1 MSTSNYSPDQIDVV
15 IAGVRMS
22 GFAPGSF
29 VSVSLRTDS
38 DTLTVGADGLAAFNR
53 NLDNS
58 ATVTITLMPNS
69 VSNDVL
75 TGFWQAQLAGV
86 VHPFAMQDRSGRTVA
101 AGAACRIAKLPDVSY
116 GTEVEP
122 RAWTIIVSNLN
133 LYVGGSPAAPT
144 SA

>member
-1 MSTSNYSPDQIDVV
+1 MSTSPYSPDSIDVV
-15 IAGVRMS
+15 IS
-22 GFAPGSF
+22 GIRISGY
-29 VSVSLRTDS
+29 VQGTYISLVTRTDS
-38 DTLTVGADGLAAFNR
+38 DTLTVGSDGLSAFNH
-53 NLDNS
+53 NFDDS
-58 ATVTITLMPNS
+58 ATLTLTLMPNA

-75 TGFWQAQLAGV
+75 TGLWKLQRSGV
-86 VHPFAMQDRSGRTVA
+86 VHPFAMQDRNGRTVA
-101 AGAACRIAKLPDVSY
+101 ASAACRISKLPDVTY